1 MKERELFEITY
12 LPLHISLL
20 ALEDAKLPKYLGSTL
35 RGILGQALYKTNREV
50 YKFLYKNGKQCKDK
64 QDIVKPYI
72 IIPPV
77 VCGTELFVKKGEEL
91 NFEILLL
98 GDAIQYASALI
109 AALQKAEQFGMGA
122 QRYSFRLF
130 RIINILEQRVLWQT
144 KMYSMAE
151 INAKKLSCLKLETV
165 TGVVVKLQTPLRI
178 RRGGKLLMH
187 ISFETLIRN
196 ITKRIVMIVERYGG
210 WVDYDEVKNIQML
223 AAEVQTVREDLELEV
238 LERYSNRL
246 HGKMD
251 FSGLIGELEYA
262 GELTPFVPWLATAEV
277 LHIGRNTTFG
287 MGNIQVYFI

>member
-98 GDAIQYASALI
+98 GDAIQYASALMQSIRFISCTVNIICALVFNSLLNI
-109 AALQKAEQFGMGA
+109 ATIALV
-122 QRYSFRLF
+122 S
-130 RIINILEQRVLWQT
+130 
-144 KMYSMAE
+144 
-151 INAKKLSCLKLETV
+151 LK
-165 TGVVVKLQTPLRI
+165 
-178 RRGGKLLMH
+178 
-187 ISFETLIRN
+187 
-196 ITKRIVMIVERYGG
+196 
-210 WVDYDEVKNIQML
+210 
-223 AAEVQTVREDLELEV
+223 
-238 LERYSNRL
+238 
-246 HGKMD
+246 
-251 FSGLIGELEYA
+251 
-262 GELTPFVPWLATAEV
+262 
-277 LHIGRNTTFG
+277 
-287 MGNIQVYFI
+287 

>member
-1 MKERELFEITY
+1 M
-12 LPLHISLL
+12 
-20 ALEDAKLPKYLGSTL
+20 
-35 RGILGQALYKTNREV
+35 
-50 YKFLYKNGKQCKDK
+50 
-64 QDIVKPYI
+64 
-72 IIPPV
+72 
-77 VCGTELFVKKGEEL
+77 
-91 NFEILLL
+91 LL

-210 WVDYDEVKNIQML
+210 WVDYDEVKNNSNARGRSADSKRRIR
-223 AAEVQTVREDLELEV
+223 VR
-238 LERYSNRL
+238 
-246 HGKMD
+246 G
-251 FSGLIGELEYA
+251 SGALFQPVAWENG
-262 GELTPFVPWLATAEV
+262 F
-277 LHIGRNTTFG
+277 
-287 MGNIQVYFI
+287 

>member
-1 MKERELFEITY
+1 MSVALVQLVLDKEKIWLSAINHVDYDIDEKKGLGGKRYIMKERELFEITY

-122 QRYSFRLF
+122 QRYSF
-130 RIINILEQRVLWQT
+130 
-144 KMYSMAE
+144 
-151 INAKKLSCLKLETV
+151 
-165 TGVVVKLQTPLRI
+165 
-178 RRGGKLLMH
+178 
-187 ISFETLIRN
+187 SFI
-196 ITKRIVMIVERYGG
+196 
-210 WVDYDEVKNIQML
+210 
-223 AAEVQTVREDLELEV
+223 
-238 LERYSNRL
+238 
-246 HGKMD
+246 
-251 FSGLIGELEYA
+251 
-262 GELTPFVPWLATAEV
+262 
-277 LHIGRNTTFG
+277 
-287 MGNIQVYFI
+287 

>member
-109 AALQKAEQFGMGA
+109 AALQKCKH
-122 QRYSFRLF
+122 Y
-130 RIINILEQRVLWQT
+130 
-144 KMYSMAE
+144 
-151 INAKKLSCLKLETV
+151 
-165 TGVVVKLQTPLRI
+165 
-178 RRGGKLLMH
+178 
-187 ISFETLIRN
+187 
-196 ITKRIVMIVERYGG
+196 
-210 WVDYDEVKNIQML
+210 
-223 AAEVQTVREDLELEV
+223 
-238 LERYSNRL
+238 
-246 HGKMD
+246 
-251 FSGLIGELEYA
+251 
-262 GELTPFVPWLATAEV
+262 
-277 LHIGRNTTFG
+277 
-287 MGNIQVYFI
+287 QV

>member
-109 AALQKAEQFGMGA
+109 AALQK
-122 QRYSFRLF
+122 
-130 RIINILEQRVLWQT
+130 RISIPCTGNVNVLSIEKCGIYT
-144 KMYSMAE
+144 SRKSSE
-151 INAKKLSCLKLETV
+151 
-165 TGVVVKLQTPLRI
+165 
-178 RRGGKLLMH
+178 
-187 ISFETLIRN
+187 
-196 ITKRIVMIVERYGG
+196 
-210 WVDYDEVKNIQML
+210 YD
-223 AAEVQTVREDLELEV
+223 R
-238 LERYSNRL
+238 
-246 HGKMD
+246 
-251 FSGLIGELEYA
+251 
-262 GELTPFVPWLATAEV
+262 TA
-277 LHIGRNTTFG
+277 
-287 MGNIQVYFI
+287 